1 PVGADHRRHQGELR
15 RAQADGS
22 DRRVVLLGEGARGP
36 AQAGARA
43 RRRDLVAPEPQRR
56 GHIGPHDAC
65 ICTQSSPTASGAP
78 TLPIE
83 NDDKDLFANFFTCSG
98 RGGRHLTPREEWT
111 MSISNVL
118 RASFSVGCVVL
129 AAAAV
134 AIPAPARS
142 AEPVAEVRLYA
153 LDCGAADLKDMSF
166 FSDTGEYDGKAGSV
180 VVPYFV
186 VRHPKGTLM
195 WDTGLGDK
203 LAETKGGAD
212 VAPGIHARV
221 DHPLMEQLKALGLTP
236 ADVTFVA
243 FSHFHFDHTGN
254 ANAFAASTWIVNKAE
269 AAWAQGPNPPGV
281 APESI
286 SALKTVKT
294 QMIDGDHDVFGDG
307 TVRILRTP
315 GHTPGHQVLMV
326 KLAKS

>member
-1 PVGADHRRHQGELR
+1 
-15 RAQADGS
+15 
-22 DRRVVLLGEGARGP
+22 
-36 AQAGARA
+36 
-43 RRRDLVAPEPQRR
+43 
-56 GHIGPHDAC
+56 
-65 ICTQSSPTASGAP
+65 
-78 TLPIE
+78 
-83 NDDKDLFANFFTCSG
+83 
-98 RGGRHLTPREEWT
+98 

-153 LDCGAADLKDMSF
+153 LDCGAADFKDMSF

-180 VVPYFV
+180 VVPCFV

-326 KLAKS
+326 KLAKSGTVILSGDLYHIRDNRKFQRVPMINVDRADTLASMNRIEKIVANTKARFVIQHDPGDFKALPKFPAYLQ